1 MHCSKCVSFW
11 GTSYSR
17 PPIDPYLT
25 SPLLRNPGGATGCIT
40 VITVNS
46 ALQLQRTRC
55 PLTMW
60 LTSPSAHRHVAA
72 DAAETSV
79 VSCDTAELFSGH
91 AVQLPLPTDDLNVPA
106 GHPATCTRR
115 FISLVFIYLF
125 AKMQRTIFAV
135 KFTMQQAGKTSGC
148 TALMCALNPD

>member
-1 MHCSKCVSFW
+1 MGGSF
-11 GTSYSR
+11 
-17 PPIDPYLT
+17 PHFP
-25 SPLLRNPGGATGCIT
+25 PGGATGCIT

-79 VSCDTAELFSGH
+79 ASCDTDELFSGH
-91 AVQLPLPTDDLNVPA
+91 AVQLTLPTDDLNVLA

-125 AKMQRTIFAV
+125 AKMQRTTHTPV
-135 KFTMQQAGKTSGC
+135 
-148 TALMCALNPD
+148 